1 MNKVKKNQ
9 IVEVEVENIAFGGK
23 GLAKLNG
30 YTLFI
35 DQAVTGDLASVRI
48 TKKKKSYAEARIE
61 RLIKPSS
68 LRVEAPC
75 PYSGHCGGCKWQFL
89 EYGQQ
94 IEYKKRHVQESLQH
108 IGHLHDVT
116 VRDTIAS
123 PKVFGYRNKMEFT
136 CARRRWLLPQ
146 EMQTDDPLQAGIAL
160 GLHVPGT
167 FYKVLDTRTCLLQ
180 PDLGNRILDDIR
192 HYINVSPLPV
202 YGLRSHSGFWRF
214 VTLRHSAAHD
224 NWMVNLVTAEENREA
239 VQTLADALMKTY
251 SGIVSMVN
259 NVTDRKAGVAVG
271 QKELYLGGSA
281 FLEDRIGKYAF
292 KISANSFFQTNT
304 AGAEQLYAAVKKY
317 AALEGHET
325 VLDMFCGTG
334 TIAIY
339 LSGAAREIIGIEQVE
354 SAVRDAESNCRAN
367 NVENCRFIQGDMRD
381 CLKDVEPFA
390 DVIIVDPPRA
400 GMHKEVLAQVLAL
413 RPDRIV
419 YVSCNPAT
427 LARDLGLMAQDY
439 EVMEIQPVDMFP
451 HTYHIEAVT
460 RLTLRNT

>member
-108 IGHLHDVT
+108 IGHLNDVP
-116 VRDTIAS
+116 VLDTLPS

-136 CARRRWLLPQ
+136 CARRRWLLPA
-146 EMQTDDPLQAGIAL
+146 EMETSDPLQAGIAL

-167 FYKVLDTRTCLLQ
+167 FYKVLDTQACLLQ
-180 PDLGNRILDDIR
+180 PDLGNRILDDVR
-192 HYINVSPLPV
+192 QYIKASRLPV

-224 NWMVNLVTAEENREA
+224 NWMVNLVTAAENRKI
-239 VQTLADALMKTY
+239 VQPLADALMKKY
-251 SGIVSMVN
+251 PQMASVVN
-259 NVTDRKAGVAVG
+259 NVTDSKAGVAVG
-271 QKELYLGGSA
+271 QKEILLGGSPYLKDKIGTHA
-281 FLEDRIGKYAF
+281 FE
-292 KISANSFFQTNT
+292 ISANSFFQTNT
-304 AGAEQLYAAVKKY
+304 AGAEQLYAIVKKY
-317 AALEGHET
+317 AALKGHET
-325 VLDMFCGTG
+325 VLDLYCGTG

-339 LSGAAREIIGIEQVE
+339 LSDAAREIIGIEQVE
-354 SAVRDAESNCRAN
+354 SAVKDAENNCRVN
-367 NVENCRFIQGDMRD
+367 GIDNCRFIKGEMRE
-381 CLKDVEPFA
+381 CLKDMQLSAEVM
-390 DVIIVDPPRA
+390 IVDPPRA
-400 GMHKEVLAQVLAL
+400 GMHKDVVGRILATL
-413 RPDRIV
+413 PEKII
-419 YVSCNPAT
+419 YVSCNPAA
-427 LARDLGLMAQDY
+427 LARDAAMMSEQYRLEA
-439 EVMEIQPVDMFP
+439 VQPVDMFP
-451 HTYHIEAVT
+451 HTYHIESVAL
-460 RLTLRNT
+460 LTKKG

>member
-1 MNKVKKNQ
+1 MMRVKKNQ
-9 IVEVEVENIAFGGK
+9 VVEVEVENIAFGGK

-30 YTLFI
+30 FTVFI
-35 DQAVTGDLASVRI
+35 DQAVPGDVADVRI
-48 TKKKKSYAEARIE
+48 FKKKKSYAEARIE
-61 RLIKPSS
+61 RLIKPSA
-68 LRVEAPC
+68 LRVDAPC
-75 PYSGHCGGCKWQFL
+75 PYSGFCGGCKWQFL
-89 EYGQQ
+89 EYAQQ
-94 IEYKKRHVQESLQH
+94 IEYKKKHVQESLQH
-108 IGHLHDVT
+108 IGQLHDVP

-271 QKELYLGGSA
+271 QKELYLGGST

-325 VLDMFCGTG
+325 VLDLYCGTG

-367 NVENCRFIQGDMRD
+367 NIENCRFIQGDMRD

-390 DVIIVDPPRA
+390 DVMIVDPPRA
-400 GMHKEVLAQVLAL
+400 GMHKDVV
-413 RPDRIV
+413 RRILTMLPEKII
-419 YVSCNPAT
+419 YVSCNPAA
-427 LARDLGLMAQDY
+427 LARDVAMMSAHY
-439 EVMEIQPVDMFP
+439 RIEEVQPVDLFP
-451 HTYHIEAVT
+451 HTYHIESVSL
-460 RLTLRNT
+460 LTKKG